1 LGTGKSTETLDSTL
15 AHFPR
20 LVPEVFFHGIFYLR
34 PKASLEAFEVLYGL
48 GGEYYLVSH
57 SGQNIARIQ
66 NRVKPEEFG
75 DNAPHQ
81 LESGGRESSPGEC
94 GTMPGSRPLF
104 LSPRRRDRRAN
115 HEMEHVA
122 WRC

>member
-1 LGTGKSTETLDSTL
+1 MGTGKPPEPLDSTL

-34 PKASLEAFEVLYGL
+34 PKASLEALEVLYGL

-66 NRVKPEEFG
+66 NRVKPAESG
-75 DNAPHQ
+75 NNAP
-81 LESGGRESSPGEC
+81 R
-94 GTMPGSRPLF
+94 
-104 LSPRRRDRRAN
+104 
-115 HEMEHVA
+115 
-122 WRC
+122 